1 MKQVPLPVNR
11 SVLKTEPPKKD
22 QDVKTEVKQA
32 PAAASKQNQKSEKKP
47 DKKDKKDKPTAAAGG
62 KEWRHI
68 TVTLLFLWLL
78 MYTLLILYQ
87 NALIIFERG
96 SIIVSEEKQLCIFFW
111 WKAVPYVSVIAFNG
125 HLQVIYRVALV
136 SVKYNH

>member
-1 MKQVPLPVNR
+1 MNSTFFFHFFFKVKQVPLPVNR

-62 KEWRHI
+62 KE
-68 TVTLLFLWLL
+68 
-78 MYTLLILYQ
+78 
-87 NALIIFERG
+87 
-96 SIIVSEEKQLCIFFW
+96 
-111 WKAVPYVSVIAFNG
+111 
-125 HLQVIYRVALV
+125 
-136 SVKYNH
+136 